1 MKIVQMVKTMENY
14 RPVLD
19 VTFRLYDPLEC
30 LADLEHYIG
39 TEKAKEEYLII
50 LKAEMDSQYQTL
62 LDYVL
67 KNQNI

>member
-1 MKIVQMVKTMENY
+1 MVKTMENY

-30 LADLEHYIG
+30 LADLESAIG
-39 TEKAKEEYLII
+39 TEKAKWEYLEI
-50 LKAEMDSQYQTL
+50 LKEEMNFQYETL
-62 LDYVL
+62 LYYIV